1 MVLFEM
7 LLICLYILLIQL
19 LIFILEKLNNM
30 SRMFFL
36 IFQSVAPS
44 AINSSQQHMNIYSI
58 LDVVHVYRQF
68 LCILTEPYVLAGL
81 NVINGVGL
89 VSQPKATT
97 KTKLS

>member
-1 MVLFEM
+1 
-7 LLICLYILLIQL
+7 
-19 LIFILEKLNNM
+19 M

-81 NVINGVGL
+81 NVINGVGRL
-89 VSQPKATT
+89 TSVSQPKATT